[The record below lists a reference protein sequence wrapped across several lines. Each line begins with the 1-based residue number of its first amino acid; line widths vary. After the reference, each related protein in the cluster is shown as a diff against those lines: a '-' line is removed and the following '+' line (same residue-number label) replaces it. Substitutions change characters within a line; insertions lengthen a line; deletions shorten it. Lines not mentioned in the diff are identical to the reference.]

1 MGYHFPNILTDPT
14 IQGTVKAGTGLTM
27 PAFTL
32 GGTLNAN
39 NQIIS
44 TCQYMTGTLN
54 RGIMR
59 PYNNTTGAMQLI
71 PEVSY
76 PLEITRPKLM
86 TQMDCNGKVLK
97 ALRTLIA
104 APALADLAVGE
115 IAIGGI
121 GAAATEGRIWIKR
134 NATEIHQFNSAAVIT
149 A

>member
-86 TQMDCNGKVLK
+86 TQMDCNSQVLK
-97 ALRTLIA
+97 DLKNLAASALSGTQRDI
-104 APALADLAVGE
+104 E
-115 IAIGGI
+115 IDIGGVPYYFTVYPTK
-121 GAAATEGRIWIKR
+121 A
-134 NATEIHQFNSAAVIT
+134 
-149 A
+149 